1 MSGARLDVSLNVSRR
16 VMPGVMSPL
25 RVESTKIP
33 AAPQLNVLYL
43 GWIIERLVE

>member
-1 MSGARLDVSLNVSRR
+1 MLLADISRQLIAS
-16 VMPGVMSPL
+16 VMSPL